1 MHLSCWFTM
10 WAGIF
15 CSMHALSFCLFF
27 FFHVSPFS
35 LPTFLLF
42 LFRASIISGHKHC
55 FDTKDMFSTLFSQT
69 PDSKIKVFC
78 CSHHYVSPHWNFCLC
93 KHGLKEK
100 LKPFYSVL
108 YRLNYNRWCVIFG
121 FSEYHK
127 MCSLYRRDLPHCP
140 HLIWLKARLWIDFGM
155 HVSVAFVQHLVVSC
169 VFPCVF

>member
-1 MHLSCWFTM
+1 MHLSCWYTM

-15 CSMHALSFCLFF
+15 CSMHALCLFF
-27 FFHVSPFS
+27 FFHVSSFS
-35 LPTFLLF
+35 LPTLLLF

-55 FDTKDMFSTLFSQT
+55 FDTKDMFSTLFLQT

-127 MCSLYRRDLPHCP
+127 MCFLYRRDLPHCP
-140 HLIWLKARLWIDFGM
+140 HLIWLKARLCIDFGM